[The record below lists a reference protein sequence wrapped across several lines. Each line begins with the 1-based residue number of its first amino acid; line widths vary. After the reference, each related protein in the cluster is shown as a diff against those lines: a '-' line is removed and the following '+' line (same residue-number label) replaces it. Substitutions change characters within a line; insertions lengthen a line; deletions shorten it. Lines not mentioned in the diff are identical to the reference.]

1 MGGDHRHPGEGGGQP
16 PQSPATQA
24 SHHHGGQDH
33 GGGEEAKFNEFSTM
47 NGNLYC

>member
-16 PQSPATQA
+16 PESSATQA

-33 GGGEEAKFNEFSTM
+33 GGGEEAEFTEFSTM